1 MSMSFIIKKVLTCL
15 PLSSTAADLF
25 MGVSSHFC
33 CKGKAP
39 TFVAVRRSGFTM
51 PCHTMPYH
59 ATHNIVYHSVPY
71 HAVPYHTA
79 VSPSLSIGECLP
91 SHPHPIPSTNT
102 HDSAPCRCP
111 FPFGELG
118 PPALV
123 RQGVLWHGHASYVHS
138 AREINGSIIQPAILP
153 HMWSQVP
160 SLSGL
165 GLWTILAHLG
175 LKGSRFSG
183 PGRVFR
189 ILPDLSVAELP
200 WRGSCPWTDTGD
212 SAGNQRLGLICL
224 HFSVLRNQG
233 QTTFTSARHRNPKVP
248 LAIEFAC
255 FAIFILGYKMLQGW
269 TYFKIIYI

>member
-1 MSMSFIIKKVLTCL
+1 M
-15 PLSSTAADLF
+15 
-25 MGVSSHFC
+25 
-33 CKGKAP
+33 
-39 TFVAVRRSGFTM
+39 
-51 PCHTMPYH
+51 
-59 ATHNIVYHSVPY
+59 
-71 HAVPYHTA
+71 PYHTA
-79 VSPSLSIGECLP
+79 VSPSLSSGECLP
-91 SHPHPIPSTNT
+91 SHPQRKGDQWIHP
-102 HDSAPCRCP
+102 AC
-111 FPFGELG
+111 
-118 PPALV
+118 
-123 RQGVLWHGHASYVHS
+123 
-138 AREINGSIIQPAILP
+138 LP
-153 HMWSQVP
+153 HMWSQVS

-165 GLWTILAHLG
+165 GLTILAHLG

-233 QTTFTSARHRNPKVP
+233 QTTFPSARHRNPKVP

-269 TYFKIIYI
+269 TYFKIIYIKLTSSSLHIPTFEGNFNINTKKRSKKSNLCLAAPTPFFRWCSFFFNTCIAATLPMPIETLVECNWI